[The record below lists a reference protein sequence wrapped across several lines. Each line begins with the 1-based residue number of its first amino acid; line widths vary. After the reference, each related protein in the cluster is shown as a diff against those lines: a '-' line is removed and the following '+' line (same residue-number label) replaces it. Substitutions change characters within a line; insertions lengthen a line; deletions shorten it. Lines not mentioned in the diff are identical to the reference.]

1 MFLSC
6 IARSVRGNPGLEE
19 DQMAKTR
26 TKFVCDRCG
35 AESPRWMGRCSSC
48 GEWNTLAETVVE
60 ATSATRAAPR
70 LDNRPVSVR
79 DVPISSLDR
88 LRVPIAELD
97 RVLGGGIVP
106 GSLVLIG
113 GDPGIGKS
121 TLLLQLS
128 SVMAQEQG
136 SVLYVSG
143 EESVQQMKIRAE
155 RLGLRSPGLLLLAES
170 SLDHIVE
177 HIEQLSPALVVIDS
191 IQSVYL
197 EGLASSPGSVS
208 QLRDCTARLL
218 QVAKGSGVPVF
229 LVGHVTKEGAI
240 AGPKL
245 LEHMVDAV
253 LYLEGER
260 YHTYRLLRSVK
271 NRFGPT
277 HEVGVFEMHEEGM
290 VEVPNPS
297 IAFLADRTLLRS
309 GSTVVVTV
317 EGTRA
322 LLAEIQALTS
332 YTPSSMP
339 RRSANGLEVSRLLLL
354 TAVLSKRLGLKLY
367 DQDVYVNVVGGL
379 RIDEPAADLGVALAI
394 ISSFKDK
401 PVDPELAAIGEV
413 GLSGEVRGVGHME
426 QRMKEAAKLGFRRLL
441 VPHGA
446 RLPTVP
452 ELQLLTA
459 RSLEE
464 AIDQAL

>member
-1 MFLSC
+1 
-6 IARSVRGNPGLEE
+6 
-19 DQMAKTR
+19 MAKSR

-35 AESPRWMGRCSSC
+35 AESLKWMGRCPEC
-48 GEWNTLAETVVE
+48 GEWNTLVEVVE
-60 ATSATRAAPR
+60 AAVSTRSAARAVTAPM
-70 LDNRPVSVR
+70 SMAE
-79 DVPISSLDR
+79 VPPQALDR
-88 LRVPIAELD
+88 VRVPIGELD

-106 GSLVLIG
+106 GSLVLVG

-128 SVMAQEQG
+128 SVLADQRG
-136 SVLYVSG
+136 PVLYVSG
-143 EESVQQMKIRAE
+143 EESVFQIKMRGE
-155 RLGLRSPGLLLLAES
+155 RLGLKSANLYLLAES
-170 SLDHIVE
+170 NLDRIVE
-177 HIEQLSPALVVIDS
+177 HLEQLSPVLVIIDS

-197 EGLASSPGSVS
+197 EDVGSTAGSVS

-218 QVAKGSGVPVF
+218 QLAKGSGVPIF

-260 YHTYRLLRSVK
+260 FHSYRLLRSVK
-271 NRFGPT
+271 NRFGST

-290 VEVPNPS
+290 LEVANPS
-297 IAFLADRTLLRS
+297 VAFLADRTLMRS
-309 GSTVVVTV
+309 GSTVVVTL

-332 YTPSSMP
+332 YSPSHMP
-339 RRSANGLEVSRLLLL
+339 RRTANGLEMNRLLLL
-354 TAVLSKRLGLKLY
+354 TAVLAKRLGLKLY

-394 ISSFKDK
+394 VSSLKDV
-401 PVDPELAAIGEV
+401 PIDPELAVMGEV
-413 GLSGEVRGVGHME
+413 GLSGEVRGVSHLE
-426 QRMKEAAKLGFRRLL
+426 QRLREAAKLGFKRCL
-441 VPHGA
+441 VPQSA
-446 RLPTVP
+446 RLPRVQ
-452 ELQLLTA
+452 ELQLLAA
-459 RSLEE
+459 RGLEE
-464 AIDQAL
+464 AIELSLGSGR

>member
-1 MFLSC
+1 
-6 IARSVRGNPGLEE
+6 
-19 DQMAKTR
+19 MAKSR

-35 AESPRWMGRCSSC
+35 AESLKWMGRCPEC
-48 GEWNTLAETVVE
+48 GEWNTLVEFTEAPSTVRSV
-60 ATSATRAAPR
+60 AKSGAV
-70 LDNRPVSVR
+70 PVLLS
-79 DVPISSLDR
+79 DVPPQALDR
-88 LRVPIAELD
+88 IRVPIGEMD

-106 GSLVLIG
+106 GSVVLIG

-128 SVMAQEQG
+128 SVLADERG

-143 EESVQQMKIRAE
+143 EESVYQVKMRAE
-155 RLGLRSPGLLLLAES
+155 RLGLRSARLYLFSES
-170 SLDHIVE
+170 NLDRIIEHVEQISPSLVI
-177 HIEQLSPALVVIDS
+177 IDS

-197 EGLASSPGSVS
+197 EDIGSSSGSVS
-208 QLRDCTARLL
+208 QLRECTARLIQL
-218 QVAKGSGVPVF
+218 AKTSGVPVF

-260 YHTYRLLRSVK
+260 FHSYRLLRSVK
-271 NRFGPT
+271 NRFGST
-277 HEVGVFEMHEEGM
+277 NEIGVFEMHEEGM
-290 VEVPNPS
+290 LEVPNPS
-297 IAFLADRTLLRS
+297 IAFLADRTLMRS
-309 GSTVVVTV
+309 GSTVVVTL

-332 YTPSSMP
+332 YAPSHIP
-339 RRSANGLEVSRLLLL
+339 RRTAYGLDVPRVLLL

-394 ISSFKDK
+394 ASSLRDL
-401 PVDPELAAIGEV
+401 PVDPELAVVGEV
-413 GLSGEVRGVGHME
+413 GLSGEVRGVSHLE
-426 QRMKEAAKLGFRRLL
+426 QRLKEAEKLGFKRCL
-441 VPHGA
+441 VPKSS
-446 RLPTVP
+446 RVP
-452 ELQLLTA
+452 RNPGLEVLTA
-459 RSLEE
+459 HGLEE
-464 AIDQAL
+464 AIDLALAK

>member
-1 MFLSC
+1 
-6 IARSVRGNPGLEE
+6 
-19 DQMAKTR
+19 MAKTR

-48 GEWNTLAETVVE
+48 GEWNTLAEMVVE
-60 ATSATRAAPR
+60 ATSGTRAAPR

-79 DVPISSLDR
+79 DVPLSSLDR

-170 SLDHIVE
+170 SLDHIVD

-354 TAVLSKRLGLKLY
+354 TAVLSKRLGIKLY

-446 RLPTVP
+446 RLPKVP